1 MEGKTVAELAKE
13 LDVSVQTIYK
23 RLNRFKTTFKDTSG
37 RKIITPDQ
45 EEEIKRSFKT
55 TDDTT
60 TPNTQKIL
68 IDQLNQKDEIIKDL
82 TNLLNQ
88 EQILHQN
95 TQRKLDETQKLLEVA
110 EEKTKKPPVSW
121 WQKIRNMI

>member
-13 LDVSVQTIYK
+13 LNVSVQTIYK
-23 RLNRFKTTFKDTSG
+23 RLNRFKTTFKDSSG

-45 EEEIKRSFKT
+45 EEEIKKSFKT

-60 TPNTQKIL
+60 TSDIQKIL
-68 IDQLNQKDEIIKDL
+68 VDQLNQKDEIIKDL

-95 TQRKLDETQKLLEVA
+95 TQRKLDKTQKLLEVE

-121 WQKIRNMI
+121 WQKIFNML